1 MSFFTSPAAR
11 GDDPRS
17 AWAVQITLPSQE
29 ELGALPADRRLEL
42 LDLQRQ
48 EADRQDQR
56 RNRKFNTWI
65 LALGVLATVGTL
77 LVTALTLRSG
87 QEQLTLAREG
97 QVTDRYAK
105 AVEHLGSEQR
115 GVRAAAVYA
124 LERIAVDSPRDALT
138 IRKVLAA
145 FVREH
150 ASAMTAGD
158 EVLREAGTDIHA
170 ALTVLG
176 RSRPHSGTSPDLDLR
191 GIRLRI
197 DLHGDDLDLR
207 KANLLGADL
216 RESDLSRTNLSR
228 SRLGGAD
235 LRKTMLAFADL
246 SGASFYGTDLRG
258 AFLVGADLRGA
269 KLGIF
274 AKPDST
280 EQVSAADLRGADLS
294 GADLRGVEGMSEAE
308 IRRVAKTDESTRF
321 GPIATP

>member
-1 MSFFTSPAAR
+1 M
-11 GDDPRS
+11 
-17 AWAVQITLPSQE
+17 PSQE
-29 ELGALPADRRLEL
+29 ELDTLPVDRRLEL

-56 RNRKFNTWI
+56 RNRRFNTWI

-87 QEQLTLAREG
+87 QEQFALAREG
-97 QVTDRYAK
+97 QVTERYAK

-124 LERIAVDSPRDALT
+124 LERIADDSPRDALT

-150 ASAMTAGD
+150 ASAVVVGD
-158 EVLREAGTDIHA
+158 KTLREPGTDIHA

-176 RSRPHSGTSPDLDLR
+176 RGRPHSGTLPNLDLR
-191 GIRLRI
+191 EIRLRI
-197 DLHGDDLDLR
+197 DLNGDDLDLR

-216 RESDLSRTNLSR
+216 RESDLSGTNLSGAR
-228 SRLGGAD
+228 MGDAD
-235 LRKTMLAFADL
+235 LRKTIMAFVNL
-246 SGASFYGTDLRG
+246 SGASFYDTDLRG
-258 AFLVGADLRGA
+258 AALYGADLRGA
-269 KLGIF
+269 KLALPARF
-274 AKPDST
+274 NLKEPD
-280 EQVSAADLRGADLS
+280 SAADLRGTDLT
-294 GADLRGVEGMSEAE
+294 GADLRGVQGMSEAE
-308 IRRVAKTDESTRF
+308 IRRVAKTDENTKF